1 MDSINGIKISIK
13 KNITG
18 SEDSDI
24 ESVLPVTA
32 QNVQGVVINEILPNP
47 NTGGTPSF
55 DTDGNGTA
63 NLLDE
68 YVEFFNTTGAD
79 VDISGWTVSDGV
91 GERFTFPAGTT
102 ISANGHVTLVANWA
116 GTLPADTFEIGV
128 AVFNDGGDVI
138 ELSDGTNV
146 AVASYGSGTGGEDFG
161 SDIDGLS
168 IQRAPDGSM
177 TFVNDQ
183 TPTPGTSNNCFL
195 AGTRI
200 LTEHGEQLIENI
212 EVGDKIR
219 TYYGELKAVKW
230 VSIQTIQIKHPINP
244 LRRNPVCFKRG
255 SLGYNLPKSD
265 LYTSPDHAMFVD
277 GLLINAG
284 ALVNGINIISTEPR
298 RDFKYYHIELDSHVL
313 LVADGCPAESF
324 LAQHEIRSDYD
335 NAEEYNALYP
345 NGSKLMLWPMSYA
358 RISSA
363 MKVPLTIKD
372 KIISRSRGDH
382 RAIA

>member
-102 ISANGHVTLVANWA
+102 ISANGHVTLVASWA
-116 GTLPADTFEIGV
+116 GTLPADTYEIGV
-128 AVFNDGGDVI
+128 AVLNDGGDVI

-168 IQRAPDGSM
+168 IQRAPDGGM
-177 TFVNDQ
+177 IFANTEA
-183 TPTPGTSNNCFL
+183 PTPWVTNNCLL

-200 LTEHGEQLIENI
+200 LTAHGEQLIENLQ
-212 EVGDKIR
+212 E
-219 TYYGELKAVKW
+219 GEQIKTHEGALKTIKW
-230 VSIQTIQIKHPINP
+230 LCIQTINIKHPVNP
-244 LRRNPVCFKRG
+244 LRRNPVCIKKG
-255 SLGYNLPKSD
+255 SLGHDFPKSD
-265 LYTSPDHAMFVD
+265 LYTSPGHAMFVD

-284 ALVNGINIISTEPR
+284 ALVNGVNIISTQPIE
-298 RDFKYYHIELDSHVL
+298 DFKYYHIELDSHEL
-313 LVADGCPAESF
+313 IIAEGCPTESY
-324 LAQHEIRSDYD
+324 LPQHEKRSDYD
-335 NAEEYNALYP
+335 NAEEFNARYP
-345 NGSKLMLWPMSYA
+345 EGSKLMLWPMPYP
-358 RISSA
+358 RISATS
-363 MKVPLTIKD
+363 KVPLAIKD
-372 KIISRSRGDH
+372 KIIARGDQEH
-382 RAIA
+382 KEVA